1 MGIMR
6 NEQLTEKG
14 EKMRRAEKY
23 YVSTMDGVADGGI
36 RRLTAYYSNR
46 FEAEQK
52 YNGLQAHYRTLML
65 RLLMPDNK
73 TRRTL
78 LKKTA

>member
-1 MGIMR
+1 MSAR
-6 NEQLTEKG
+6 NINQEG